1 MQFLCKANS
10 SPLERVTKG
19 GLLASHMFD
28 GTSSGS
34 TQQGKKNGNRE
45 GQFLVPKCV
54 GVHDVCIPQNGRTAI
69 LLLRENSEARLVTRL
84 RVCVHVCMPVCKCVC
99 AHVHIHMRMYMAYG
113 SQRTSSGGGVPHI
126 PSR

>member
-1 MQFLCKANS
+1 
-10 SPLERVTKG
+10 
-19 GLLASHMFD
+19 MFD

-84 RVCVHVCMPVCKCVC
+84 RVCVHVCTFGVLWS
-99 AHVHIHMRMYMAYG
+99 AIHDSSSP
-113 SQRTSSGGGVPHI
+113 SQAESNLEGTCNYYLLWGTQLRTLSCNDSC
-126 PSR
+126 